1 MSNSTFRLLHF
12 LKYFHLIIVD
22 IYLNMSSMTDSF
34 QSEWRKRIS
43 SSPEAKMA
51 TENLNFHRRKVRKM
65 HEELSV
71 AEEWERELQRRLT
84 SVEEKLKPPL
94 MRIVESLETSYQ
106 IEDSFLEA
114 AVNEEDH
121 ERLVSV
127 LKKKALSMDKMDR
140 AQLLAFIKTLL
151 SVRNCLLE
159 KEQERG
165 VEMMQEMAS
174 GVLKQ
179 LGRVSIDW
187 LEVSEWEAGLLRRLI
202 KEVEGVPAFV
212 ARMLDQFLDNI
223 NLVKNNS
230 KSIIGT
236 GTQEV
241 NGSSV

>member
-1 MSNSTFRLLHF
+1 MAT
-12 LKYFHLIIVD
+12 
-22 IYLNMSSMTDSF
+22 MTDSF
-34 QSEWRKRIS
+34 QNEWRKRVA
-43 SSPEAKMA
+43 SSPEAKKA
-51 TENLNFHRRKVRKM
+51 ADNLDFHKRKVRKM
-65 HEELSV
+65 HEELGV
-71 AEEWERELQRRLT
+71 AEQWEKELQRRLT
-84 SVEEKLKPPL
+84 SVEEKLKPPI
-94 MRIVESLETSYQ
+94 MKVVESLETSYQ
-106 IEDSFLEA
+106 IEETILEA

-127 LKKKALSMDKMDR
+127 LRKKALAMDTMDR

-159 KEQERG
+159 REQERG

-212 ARMLDQFLDNI
+212 AKMLDQFLVNVV
-223 NLVKNNS
+223 NNNS
-230 KSIIGT
+230 SKNETTVTKI
-236 GTQEV
+236 
-241 NGSSV
+241 SVTTSVGGQ

>member
-1 MSNSTFRLLHF
+1 MST
-12 LKYFHLIIVD
+12 
-22 IYLNMSSMTDSF
+22 MTDSF
-34 QSEWRKRIS
+34 QNEWRKRVA
-43 SSPEAKMA
+43 SSPEAKKA
-51 TENLNFHRRKVRKM
+51 ADNLDFHKRKVRKM
-65 HEELSV
+65 HEEIGV
-71 AEEWERELQRRLT
+71 AEQWEKELQRRLT
-84 SVEEKLKPPL
+84 SVEEKLKPPI
-94 MRIVESLETSYQ
+94 MKVVESLETSYQ
-106 IEDSFLEA
+106 IEETILEA

-127 LKKKALSMDKMDR
+127 LRKKALAMDTMDR

-151 SVRNCLLE
+151 SVRNCLVE

-212 ARMLDQFLDNI
+212 AKMLDQFLDNI
-223 NLVKNNS
+223 DKVNFTKSTIVTNS
-230 KSIIGT
+230 
-236 GTQEV
+236 V
-241 NGSSV
+241 NGTMSHV